1 MTAQATRPTTL
12 QEQAR
17 ELKTAYPELY
27 AHLNRREANLRRALG
42 RIPSPADIELSAAWN
57 HQRYVDK
64 TMRDLGAGLDELA
77 AG

>member
-17 ELKTAYPELY
+17 EVQSMYPELY
-27 AHLNRREANLRRALG
+27 AYLNQRDANLRRAL
-42 RIPSPADIELSAAWN
+42 RRVPSPADIELSATWN
-57 HQRYVDK
+57 HQRFVDK
-64 TMRDLGAGLDELA
+64 TIRGLGAGLDDLA